1 MPFEIRWKEHTPA
14 IKQSREVWEIG
25 VCMCMHTVYLWRWGI
40 GTTCTITNPHSP
52 NKHTHLILSSPFSI
66 SWKGTSIRSTAH
78 VKKLSRTIFMLFFFF
93 VHFPHSNH
101 YQALLVLS
109 IWAARPLCKPPF
121 FLPWAILGTPQ
132 LFFFFFFCPHLS
144 PAYLPIFVTRD
155 FVTWWWQGVFTVQT
169 AVNKAISHFTILFH
183 MPLLGTDHC
192 NNCSFTIPSPADPSV
207 NKTKSLLCWSLHSCR
222 RRQTMNK

>member
-1 MPFEIRWKEHTPA
+1 MKRHQYTLNCSCEKIIKDHFYAFLFFRSFPTFKPLPSPA
-14 IKQSREVWEIG
+14 GS
-25 VCMCMHTVYLWRWGI
+25 L
-40 GTTCTITNPHSP
+40 
-52 NKHTHLILSSPFSI
+52 HLGCQTLMQ
-66 SWKGTSIRSTAH
+66 T
-78 VKKLSRTIFMLFFFF
+78 TIFSPLG
-93 VHFPHSNH
+93 HIRNTPI
-101 YQALLVLS
+101 LLL
-109 IWAARPLCKPPF
+109 L
-121 FLPWAILGTPQ
+121 
-132 LFFFFFFCPHLS
+132 FFCPHLS